1 MSELYVN
8 RNKDV
13 LNQNNV
19 SFEERLNQLEKEDRR
34 RAEAEKRDKQS
45 PYKNWYQ
52 FNLDHNKDMM
62 WLAKNA
68 PKAHLIL
75 LFLLEQMDSYNAVVC
90 SYQVICEAL
99 DMGRTTASQ
108 AIKLLKE
115 KGFVAVLKS
124 GTSNVYVVNDDLA
137 WKSWGKN
144 KKYSK
149 FPANVILAASE
160 NTEHIPITT
169 DKLKTL
175 SLKQETKEEA
185 N

>member
-1 MSELYVN
+1 MSTELNVGSKN
-8 RNKDV
+8 V
-13 LNQNNV
+13 LDPNSV
-19 SFEERLNQLEKEDRR
+19 SFEERLQQLEEEDKRR
-34 RAEAEKRDKQS
+34 QIAEKRAKQS
-45 PYKNWYQ
+45 PYRNWYQ

-75 LFLLEQMDSYNAVVC
+75 LFLLEQMDNYNAVVC

-115 KGFVAVLKS
+115 KGFIVILKS
-124 GTSNVYVVNDDLA
+124 GTANVYVVNDDLA

-144 KKYSK
+144 RRYSK
-149 FPANVILAASE
+149 FPANVVLAASE
-160 NTEHIPITT
+160 NTEHVSIVTERINTASIK
-169 DKLKTL
+169 DD
-175 SLKQETKEEA
+175 
-185 N
+185 

>member
-1 MSELYVN
+1 MSTELNVGS
-8 RNKDV
+8 KDV
-13 LNQNNV
+13 LDPNSV
-19 SFEERLNQLEKEDRR
+19 SFEERLQQLEEDKRR
-34 RAEAEKRDKQS
+34 QEIAEKRAKQS
-45 PYKNWYQ
+45 PYRNWYQ

-75 LFLLEQMDSYNAVVC
+75 LFLLEQMDKYNAVVC

-115 KGFVAVLKS
+115 KGFIVILKS
-124 GTSNVYVVNDDLA
+124 GTANVYVVNDDLA

-144 KKYSK
+144 KRYSK
-149 FPANVILAASE
+149 FPANIVLAASE
-160 NTEHIPITT
+160 NAEHVSIVTERINTASIK
-169 DKLKTL
+169 DD
-175 SLKQETKEEA
+175 
-185 N
+185 